1 MYDKFQDAFYIKVD
15 LLSQNYFH
23 YVRDT
28 LLDHDHF
35 QHKWQNLLY
44 NRPNSGFVSY
54 RTFSMIKKIKCD
66 VL

>member
-44 NRPNSGFVSY
+44 NRPISGFVSY
-54 RTFSMIKKIKCD
+54 RTFSMIKQN
-66 VL
+66 